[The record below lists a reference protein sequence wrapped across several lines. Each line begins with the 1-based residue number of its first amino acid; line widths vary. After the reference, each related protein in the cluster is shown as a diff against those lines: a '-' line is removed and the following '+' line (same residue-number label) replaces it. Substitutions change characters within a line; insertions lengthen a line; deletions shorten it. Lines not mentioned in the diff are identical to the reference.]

1 MRVWTYLCGILR
13 DGVFKVNPGTG
24 THVPITE
31 SVKSK
36 KIVIYM
42 KIPLKTKSIYV
53 VFENGSCP
61 NERLSKLEEI
71 EMEVWGLLLFK

>member
-1 MRVWTYLCGILR
+1 
-13 DGVFKVNPGTG
+13 
-24 THVPITE
+24 
-31 SVKSK
+31 
-36 KIVIYM
+36 M